1 MRKRFCRPSLLPLM
15 TCLFEL
21 AIARR
26 VDLRLSASEHIVRR
40 HITDGAVQTHG
51 VVVIHV
57 GLNQAQRIFPGQRC
71 AGPDAFGF

>member
-1 MRKRFCRPSLLPLM
+1 MRKRFCRPSQLPLM

-26 VDLRLSASEHIVRR
+26 VNLRLSPGKHIVRR
-40 HITDGAVQTHG
+40 HITDGAVQAYG

-57 GLNQAQRIFPGQRC
+57 GLNQAQRIFLGQRC
-71 AGPDAFGF
+71 AGPNALGF